1 MQRAAEYA
9 PVFTERKAGE
19 MGKPLSYVLTFLAGL
34 AFGAVAGTIAKPKGK
49 KPSHAKVC
57 GDLKL
62 IHDLEVADSKA
73 ASRKAD
79 SAAAAEHAKNADY
92 TKDWAN
98 KGGCSWAS

>member
-1 MQRAAEYA
+1 
-9 PVFTERKAGE
+9 

-34 AFGAVAGTIAKPKGK
+34 TLGAAVGTIAKPKGSKK
-49 KPSHAKVC
+49 KPSRSEVC

-73 ASRKAD
+73 ADRKGN
-79 SAAAAEHAKNADY
+79 SGAAAEHAKNADF